1 MPCADQEKHLAKHLQ
16 RATLTDLLQFRTGR
30 SEAISLQ
37 EVNLFAQFRQ
47 EHDSGCP
54 YRGPQDSGCPY
65 RGPQTVVAFI
75 VDATCV
81 QVILVPISRNACDG
95 WRDRVLA

>member
-1 MPCADQEKHLAKHLQ
+1 MLELHRVRLEELGRQAQ
-16 RATLTDLLQFRTGR
+16 AT
-30 SEAISLQ
+30 IH
-37 EVNLFAQFRQ
+37 FAVT
-47 EHDSGCP
+47 SG
-54 YRGPQDSGCPY
+54 YRGPHDSGCPY